1 MFTCEEQYFVDLE
14 GDTDNEVFPL
24 GIEAMEAEEL
34 VSDWCIA
41 LYVWPWFNSVIR

>member
-1 MFTCEEQYFVDLE
+1 MRNYFMTLKLSELMFTWEEQYFVDRE

-34 VSDWCIA
+34 VSD
-41 LYVWPWFNSVIR
+41 

>member
-1 MFTCEEQYFVDLE
+1 MILRLSYLMFTCEEQYFVDLE

-24 GIEAMEAEEL
+24 GIEPMEAEEL

-41 LYVWPWFNSVIR
+41 LYV